1 LPARALDSGIIGS
14 VIATVRST
22 RKLAGEIHV
31 PGDKSISH
39 RALILG
45 SVASGRS
52 RLRGLSPGADVQSTI
67 RCVQELGAVIDG
79 SLLEGCGLHGLSRA
93 AGSLDC
99 GNSGTTMRLLAGL
112 LAAQEFESELVG
124 DESLSRRPMDRVV
137 APLREMG
144 ARASWP
150 PLRVGGQTPL
160 QGVSH
165 TMPVPSA
172 QVKSA
177 ILIAG
182 LFAGGPTSVVETVK
196 TRDHTELML
205 LAMGVA
211 VEIDGLRV
219 QVDPA
224 SRLEPL
230 DLDVPGDVSAAAF
243 WLVAAGL
250 VPGARIRLQGTG
262 VNPTRTAF
270 VEVLRGCGF
279 EIALSNRSTPGEE
292 AVADIDARTA
302 RALRAVQVSA
312 GMAAEMIDELPVL
325 AVAATQMP
333 GRSVIAGA
341 GELRVKESN
350 RIAAMEEGLAAMGA
364 DITAVEDGWVI
375 NGPRDLEGAR
385 VSAHGDHRV
394 AMALAVA
401 GLIADGRTE
410 IDGAECV
417 EISYPDFF
425 DHLEYLC

>member
-1 LPARALDSGIIGS
+1 M
-14 VIATVRST
+14 IATVRT
-22 RKLAGEIHV
+22 ARKLAGEIRV

-45 SVASGRS
+45 SIASGRS

-67 RCVQELGAVIDG
+67 RCVSELGAV
-79 SLLEGCGLHGLSRA
+79 LEGSELEGRGMHGLHRA
-93 AGSLDC
+93 AGQLDC

-112 LAAQEFESELVG
+112 LAAQEFETELVG

-150 PLRVGGQTPL
+150 PLRVGGETPL
-160 QGVSH
+160 RGFAH
-165 TMPVPSA
+165 TMTVPSA

-177 ILIAG
+177 LLIAG
-182 LFAGGPTSVVETVK
+182 LFADGPTSLVEPVK

-205 LAMGVA
+205 RAMGA
-211 VEIDGLRV
+211 TVEVDGLRV
-219 QVDPA
+219 QVMPA
-224 SRLEPL
+224 GELEPL
-230 DLDVPGDVSAAAF
+230 DLDVPGDISAAAF

-250 VPGARIRLQGTG
+250 VRGSRIRLQATG

-270 VEVLRGCGF
+270 LSVLQSSGF
-279 EIALSNRSTPGEE
+279 EVTVSKPRFVGSEPVGDLNAGTAHNLK
-292 AVADIDARTA
+292 AVRVED
-302 RALRAVQVSA
+302 

-341 GELRVKESN
+341 AELRVKESN
-350 RIAAMEEGLAAMGA
+350 RIAAMEEGLSAMGA
-364 DITAVEDGWVI
+364 DITATEEGWVI
-375 NGPRDLEGAR
+375 NGPRELEGAR

-394 AMALAVA
+394 AMALSIA
-401 GLIADGRTE
+401 GLIAQGRTE

-417 EISYPDFF
+417 EISYPEFF

>member
-1 LPARALDSGIIGS
+1 VGPQ

-45 SVASGRS
+45 SIASGRS
-52 RLRGLSPGADVQSTI
+52 RLGGLSPGADVQSTI
-67 RCVQELGAVIDG
+67 RCVQELGAVLDG
-79 SLLEGCGLHGLSRA
+79 TQLEGCGLRGLHRA
-93 AGSLDC
+93 ASPLDC

-112 LAAQEFESELVG
+112 LAAQEFESELIG

-144 ARASWP
+144 AHASWP
-150 PLRVGGQTPL
+150 PLRVGGQAPL
-160 QGVSH
+160 HGFDH
-165 TMPVPSA
+165 TMTVPSA

-182 LFAGGPTSVVETVK
+182 LLADGPTSVVETVK

-205 LAMGVA
+205 RAMGVA
-211 VEIDGLRV
+211 VEVDGLRV

-230 DLDVPGDVSAAAF
+230 DMFIPGDISAAAF

-250 VPGARIRLQGTG
+250 IRGSQIRLEGTG

-270 VEVLRGCGF
+270 VGLLRAAGF
-279 EIALSNRSTPGEE
+279 KIGESNRRYVGGEP
-292 AVADIDARTA
+292 VAD
-302 RALRAVQVSA
+302 LAVSSAAGLHPIQVS
-312 GMAAEMIDELPVL
+312 GGTAAEMIDELPVL
-325 AVAATQMP
+325 AVAATQLP
-333 GRSVIAGA
+333 GRSVISGA
-341 GELRVKESN
+341 AELRVKESN

-364 DITAVEDGWVI
+364 DITATDDGWVI
-375 NGPRDLEGAR
+375 NGPRFLEAAR

-401 GLIADGRTE
+401 GLIAGGKTE

-425 DHLEYLC
+425 NHLEYLC

>member
-1 LPARALDSGIIGS
+1 
-14 VIATVRST
+14 VIVTVRPS
-22 RKLAGEIHV
+22 RRLEGEIRV

-45 SVASGRS
+45 SIASGRS
-52 RLRGLSPGADVQSTI
+52 SLRGLSPGADVQSTM
-67 RCVQELGAVIDG
+67 RCMGALGAEFDG
-79 SLLEGCGLHGLSRA
+79 ATLEGCGLRGLHRA
-93 AGSLDC
+93 DGPLDC

-112 LAAQEFESELVG
+112 LAGQDFESDLIG

-137 APLREMG
+137 GPLRDMG

-150 PLRVGGQTPL
+150 PLRVGGATPL
-160 QGVSH
+160 HGI
-165 TMPVPSA
+165 TIAMPVPSA

-177 ILIAG
+177 VLIAG
-182 LFAGGPTSVVETVK
+182 LVADGPTSVIEPVK

-205 LAMGVA
+205 RTMGA
-211 VEIDGLRV
+211 SVEVDGLKV

-224 SRLEPL
+224 ERLEPL
-230 DLDVPGDVSAAAF
+230 DLDIPGDVSAAAF

-250 VPGARIRLQGTG
+250 IYGSRVSLESVG

-270 VEVLRGCGF
+270 INLLLGSGF
-279 EIALSNRSTPGEE
+279 QVKFSNSRFVGGEP
-292 AVADIDARTA
+292 VADLEASSGA
-302 RALRAVQVSA
+302 AMRAIQVSS

-325 AVAATQMP
+325 AVAATQVP
-333 GRSVIAGA
+333 GRSVISGA
-341 GELRVKESN
+341 AELRVKESN
-350 RIAAMEEGLAAMGA
+350 RIDAMEQGLSSMGA

-375 NGPRDLEGAR
+375 NGPRHLEGAR

-401 GLIADGRTE
+401 ALIADSKTE

-417 EISYPDFF
+417 EISYPEFF